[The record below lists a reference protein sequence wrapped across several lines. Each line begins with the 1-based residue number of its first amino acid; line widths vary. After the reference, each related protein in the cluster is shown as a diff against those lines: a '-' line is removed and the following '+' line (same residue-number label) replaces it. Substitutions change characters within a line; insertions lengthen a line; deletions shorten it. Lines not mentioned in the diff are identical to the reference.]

1 MVSQEIRNCG
11 IALGALMHQVNE
23 EQAAMLRLI
32 KTNLVAAADHAE
44 ELEHNLIAPKPGQG
58 PAGGVMIADARANI
72 EMMHGIVSDMLTDV
86 RAGHRFVDSTYVY
99 ELAKALDHLVTARN
113 EVKDED
119 IQKAAD

>member
-44 ELEHNLIAPKPGQG
+44 ELEQSLIVPKPEQ
-58 PAGGVMIADARANI
+58 DQ
-72 EMMHGIVSDMLTDV
+72 
-86 RAGHRFVDSTYVY
+86 
-99 ELAKALDHLVTARN
+99 
-113 EVKDED
+113 VKDRAQANQVREEE
-119 IQKAAD
+119 IQKVAV